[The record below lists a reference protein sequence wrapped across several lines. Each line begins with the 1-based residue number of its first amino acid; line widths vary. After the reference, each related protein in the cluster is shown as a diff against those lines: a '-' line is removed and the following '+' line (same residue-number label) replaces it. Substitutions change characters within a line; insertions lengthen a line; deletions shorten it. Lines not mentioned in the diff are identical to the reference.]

1 MRLFL
6 LVNMLRYCGL
16 LRIAQ
21 TNGIAMGKSW
31 SYIWLNA
38 GLTTKVRV

>member
-1 MRLFL
+1 MRVNFMRLFL

-21 TNGIAMGKSW
+21 TNGIAMFPRSDLKR
-31 SYIWLNA
+31 
-38 GLTTKVRV
+38 T